1 MTAKHKWRVWAV
13 HLVLGV
19 VAGFGTV
26 HAALAESVL
35 RINGTGSGTGG
46 MQLLAEAYMQANPTL
61 RVVVAPAIGSTGG
74 IRALLDGKLDVALS
88 NREPNEAERAR
99 AALTSVEYARTPFVV
114 AVHKNVGIA
123 ALTGAQLAA
132 LFEPGATYPSG
143 QRARP
148 VLRSSDATD
157 TKLFQSMAPGL
168 VAAVDAAAARRGMLE
183 AATDT
188 EAADMVQQ
196 TAGAFAASTL
206 ALIATERRPF
216 VALAIDGRE
225 PTVDSLALGR
235 YPYHKRLFVIT
246 HKTPAQGVA
255 AFMAFVRSPA
265 AQALLR
271 ANGHLPL

>member
-1 MTAKHKWRVWAV
+1 MTAKSTWRFWAV
-13 HLVLGV
+13 HLVLGAM
-19 VAGFGTV
+19 AGFGMLP
-26 HAALAESVL
+26 AALADSVL

-46 MQLLAEAYMQANPTL
+46 MQLLAEAYMQANPAL

-74 IRALLDGKLDVALS
+74 IRALLDGKLDISLS
-88 NREPNEAERAR
+88 NREPNEAERAG
-99 AALTSVEYARTPFVV
+99 AALTSIEYARTPFVV
-114 AVHKNVGIA
+114 AVHRNVGVT

-132 LFEPGATYPSG
+132 LFEPGATFPSG

-157 TKLFQSMAPGL
+157 TRLLQSMAPGL
-168 VAAVDAAAARRGMLE
+168 VAAIDAAAARRGMLE

-196 TAGAFAASTL
+196 TAGAFASSTL

-216 VALAIDGRE
+216 VALVIDGRE
-225 PTVDSLALGR
+225 PTVDNLALGR
-235 YPYHKRLFVIT
+235 YPYHKRLFAIT
-246 HKTPAQGVA
+246 HKAPAEGVA
-255 AFMAFVRSPA
+255 GFMAFVRSPA
-265 AQALLR
+265 GQALLR